1 MEFREYLV
9 NECHIQEK
17 KIPYFINWV
26 CIFKRY
32 GEKQDLFLAFIKKTY
47 QDWQVSQALT
57 AVQMYKSYLHNQDA
71 GTVQKTKPLITSS
84 QDIGV
89 TLKKG
94 REVIRLHGLSYR
106 TEKTYLQWLKRFLI
120 FIEPITFQPI
130 TESNLKAYLTN
141 LAVKEEVSSSTQ
153 TQAFNALLFFYRNIF
168 NVPIKDLNNV
178 IRSRKKQRLP
188 VVLQKQE
195 IQSIFSHLADE
206 YLLICKIIYGGGLR
220 LNEALSLRI
229 KDIDFENRIITVRS
243 GKGDRDRMTI
253 LAESAVSMLK
263 DQINDIRKIY
273 DDDRVEGLPGVAMPN
288 AVGKKYQKA
297 GASWSWFW
305 IFPSKRISIDP
316 YSRIQ
321 RRHHLH
327 DSAVQK
333 AFHSALGKTNIVKR
347 ASVHTLRHSFATH
360 LIEAGYDIR
369 TIQELLGHTNVKTTM
384 IYTHIASRNKLS
396 VQSPLDIISSSR
408 NGNF

>member
-1 MEFREYLV
+1 M
-9 NECHIQEK
+9 QK
-17 KIPYFINWV
+17 S
-26 CIFKRY
+26 
-32 GEKQDLFLAFIKKTY
+32 Y

-71 GTVQKTKPLITSS
+71 GAVQNNKPSIAAGR
-84 QDIGV
+84 DISV

-94 REVIRLHGLSYR
+94 REIIRLHGLSYR

-120 FIEPITFQPI
+120 FIEPITSRQI
-130 TESNLKAYLTN
+130 TESKLKDYLTN
-141 LAVKEEVSSSTQ
+141 LAVNEEVSSSTQ
-153 TQAFNALLFFYRNIF
+153 TQAFNALLFFYRNVF
-168 NVPIKDLNNV
+168 NVPVKDLHNV

-188 VVLQKQE
+188 VVLQKEE
-195 IQSIFSHLADE
+195 IRSIFSYLPDA

-220 LNEALSLRI
+220 LNEALSLRV

-243 GKGDRDRMTI
+243 GKGDKDRMTI

-263 DQINDIRKIY
+263 DQINHIRKIY
-273 DDDRVEGLPGVAMPN
+273 DDDRIEGLPGVAMPD
-288 AVGKKYQKA
+288 AIGKKYPKA

-305 IFPSKRISIDP
+305 VFPSKRISNDP
-316 YSRIQ
+316 YSNIQ

-333 AFHSALGKTNIVKR
+333 AFHTALGKTNIVKR
-347 ASVHTLRHSFATH
+347 ASVHTLRHSFAAH
-360 LIEAGYDIR
+360 LIESGYDIR

-384 IYTHIASRNKLS
+384 LYTHIASRNKLS

-408 NGNF
+408 G

>member
-1 MEFREYLV
+1 MP
-9 NECHIQEK
+9 CSGK
-17 KIPYFINWV
+17 KAPYFSKWV
-26 CIFKRY
+26 SIFKRCD
-32 GEKQDLFLAFIKKTY
+32 ENPESFLAFMQKSY

-71 GTVQKTKPLITSS
+71 GTVQNNKPSIAAGR
-84 QDIGV
+84 DISV

-94 REVIRLHGLSYR
+94 REIIRLHGLSYR

-120 FIEPITFQPI
+120 FIEPITSRQI
-130 TESNLKAYLTN
+130 TESKLKDYLTN
-141 LAVKEEVSSSTQ
+141 LAVNEEVSSSTQ
-153 TQAFNALLFFYRNIF
+153 TQAFNALLFFYRNVF
-168 NVPIKDLNNV
+168 NVPVKDLHNV

-188 VVLQKQE
+188 VVLQKEE
-195 IQSIFSHLADE
+195 IRSIFSYLPDA

-220 LNEALSLRI
+220 LNEALSLRV

-243 GKGDRDRMTI
+243 GKGDKDRMTI

-263 DQINDIRKIY
+263 DQINHIRKIY
-273 DDDRVEGLPGVAMPN
+273 DDDRIEGLPGVAMPD
-288 AVGKKYQKA
+288 AIGKKYPKA

-305 IFPSKRISIDP
+305 VFPSKRISNDP
-316 YSRIQ
+316 YSNIQ

-333 AFHSALGKTNIVKR
+333 AFHTALGKTNIVKR
-347 ASVHTLRHSFATH
+347 ASVHTLRHSFAAH
-360 LIEAGYDIR
+360 LIESGYDIR

-384 IYTHIASRNKLS
+384 LYTHIASRNKLS

-408 NGNF
+408 G